1 MDCYGL
7 STAAAVF
14 HAYASLQ
21 LLCVCFLLFVC
32 VRLCFFFFFFC
43 FPLLLV
49 VKVFNLL
56 NYKNFG
62 MPPKGIER

>member
-32 VRLCFFFFFFC
+32 VHLCFFLFSIIISC
-43 FPLLLV
+43 QSLKSLKLLE
-49 VKVFNLL
+49 FQ
-56 NYKNFG
+56 YAS
-62 MPPKGIER
+62 

>member
-32 VRLCFFFFFFC
+32 VRLCFFFC

-56 NYKNFG
+56 NY
-62 MPPKGIER
+62 